1 MVERAEPLLCPVD
14 QSVMVISARQGI
26 EIDYCPTCRGV
37 WLDRGELNKII
48 EKSVAPG
55 GANAPE
61 APPAPPAPTAAP
73 AAPPPPAA
81 PHYPPPPPQPGYPPP
96 PHGGQWQPHAP
107 PPHHGGGHWSPP
119 PPHYHH
125 GDDYKYGHGGYRRR
139 KSFLEELFD

>member
-61 APPAPPAPTAAP
+61 APPPPQ
-73 AAPPPPAA
+73 AAPPQPHAA
-81 PHYPPPPPQPGYPPP
+81 PNYPPPPPQAPPP
-96 PHGGQWQPHAP
+96 PYPPQPHGGWQPQP
-107 PPHHGGGHWSPP
+107 PPHHGGHYSPQ
-119 PPHYHH
+119 PHYGHGH
-125 GDDYKYGHGGYRRR
+125 GDDYKYGYGGHRRR